1 MVGRQGKQSRSLT
14 LQLSVWIGCVIVAV
28 GVIACALSFLFA
40 YQEARELQDGQLN
53 EIAALIDS
61 RALEF
66 SGSRSS
72 IESSQDKDVKVVID
86 RLNGTLTGFAQAAGL
101 IVPNTLTDGF
111 HDLDDHGK
119 GWRVNIRTLRS
130 GERIALA
137 EPSALRDEIARDG
150 AMRTLV
156 PMLIL
161 LPGLGVVIVVI
172 VRTKL
177 GPLSRLANVVDQQT
191 DVSLE
196 PLSEDGITNEALPFV
211 RSINRLISRL
221 REAISLQRRFV
232 ASAAHELRSPLAAL
246 SLQAENLGTTITS
259 QDARERLTAFQSGL
273 RRTHRLV
280 EQLLT
285 LARSEQGGLEQPTR
299 VSLRAVATDVINAT
313 IDMAHEKD
321 IDLGFEHF
329 EEVDAVIDVSSLTVV
344 LRNLVDNA
352 VRYTPTGGRVDVSV
366 IRLGEEMVL
375 EVTDSGPGIPEEE
388 LAHVLE
394 PFYRLD
400 HSAQSGSGLGLSIVS
415 EIARRTGGRLM
426 LANMKVGFRARYF
439 HPLHQ
444 KARL

>member
-14 LQLSVWIGCVIVAV
+14 LQLSVWIGCVIVGV
-28 GVIACALSFLFA
+28 GVIACGLSFLFA
-40 YQEARELQDGQLN
+40 YQEARELQDGQLK
-53 EIAALIDS
+53 EIAALIDNG
-61 RALEF
+61 ALAF
-66 SGSRSS
+66 TGSRPS
-72 IESSQDKDVKVVID
+72 IESSQDADVKVVID
-86 RLNGTLTGFAQAAGL
+86 RLSGEATGFAQAAGL
-101 IVPNTLTDGF
+101 IVPNTLADGF
-111 HDLDDHGK
+111 HDLEDK
-119 GWRVNIRTLRS
+119 GQRWRVNIRTLRG

-156 PMLIL
+156 PTLIL
-161 LPGLGVVIVVI
+161 LPGLCIVIVVI

-177 GPLSRLANVVDQQT
+177 APLSRLANVVDRQT
-191 DVSLE
+191 DISLE
-196 PLSEDGITNEALPFV
+196 PLSEEGITNEALPFV

-246 SLQAENLGTTITS
+246 SLQAENLRKTITS
-259 QDARERLTAFQSGL
+259 PDARERLMAFQSGL

-313 IDMAHEKD
+313 IDMARERD

-329 EEVDAVIDVSSLTVV
+329 EEVDAVVDVSSLSVV

-352 VRYTPTGGRVDVSV
+352 VRYTPVGGRVDVSV
-366 IRLGEEMVL
+366 VQSGD
-375 EVTDSGPGIPEEE
+375 EVVFEVADSGPGIPEDE
-388 LAHVLE
+388 LAQVLE

-415 EIARRTGGRLM
+415 EIARRTGGRL
-426 LANMKVGFRARYF
+426 LLENIEGGFRARYF
-439 HPLHQ
+439 HPLRR
-444 KARL
+444 KG